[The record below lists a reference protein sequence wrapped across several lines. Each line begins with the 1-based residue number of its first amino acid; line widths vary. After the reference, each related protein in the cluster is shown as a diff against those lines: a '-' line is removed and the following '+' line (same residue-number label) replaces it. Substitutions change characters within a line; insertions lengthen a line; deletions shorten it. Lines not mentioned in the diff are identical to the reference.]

1 MPSCWIE
8 IKLSAIRDNFR
19 AVRELVGE
27 ETGIIAVIKANA
39 YGCGAVEVG
48 RALAEEGARSLA
60 VTRVEEGVALR
71 TAGIEAPILL
81 LAPAPAEDVAT
92 LIEHKLIA
100 CISDLVDAQRLSHEA
115 TQQSTLARCQMK
127 INSGMGRLG
136 VEPEDALDAAKQIV
150 AMPNLQLET
159 AWTHFADAGERKA
172 RQVPFQYGRF
182 QPLMHHL
189 SRAID
194 ASPRNFHCANSAAT
208 VRFPSLRLSCVRVG
222 TLLYGQFPSP
232 PVAEAGA
239 QFGLKLSDPFMAK
252 ARIIAVKALYPGQ
265 SVGYGAEWTASRPSR
280 IATLG
285 IGFADGLTQTPNT
298 RQDPAPLALAR
309 SARDTAKNLKGLVAS
324 NDFDAARKVQVRG
337 AEAYII
343 GRIAMQSCSI
353 DITHLPEVELGDEV
367 GVQMRRTSAGA
378 HLPRIYV

>member
-8 IKLSAIRDNFR
+8 IKLSAIRENFR
-19 AVRELVGE
+19 AVHELVGA
-27 ETGIIAVIKANA
+27 ETSVIAVIKANA

-48 RALAEEGARSLA
+48 CALAAEGAKSLA

-71 TAGIEAPILL
+71 QAGIEAPILL
-81 LAPAPAEDVAT
+81 MAPAPEEDVAA
-92 LIEHKLIA
+92 LVEYKLIA
-100 CISDLVDAQRLSHEA
+100 CISDLVDAERLSREA
-115 TQQSTLARCQMK
+115 TRQSTLARCQMK

-150 AMPNLQLET
+150 AMPNMQLET

-172 RQVPFQYGRF
+172 RQVPFQYGKF
-182 QPLMHHL
+182 QPLIHHL
-189 SRAID
+189 SRAIS
-194 ASPRNFHCANSAAT
+194 ASPRDFHCANSAAL
-208 VRFPSLRLSCVRVG
+208 VRFPSLRLSCVRTG

-232 PVAEAGA
+232 PVAEAGEK
-239 QFGLKLSDPFMAK
+239 FHLKLADPFAAK
-252 ARIIAVKALYPGQ
+252 ARIIAIKALYPGQ

-280 IATLG
+280 IATIS

-298 RQDPAPLALAR
+298 RQDPPQLALAR
-309 SARDTAKNLKGLVAS
+309 SARDTARNLKALVSS
-324 NDFDAARKVQVRG
+324 NDFDASRKVQVRG
-337 AEAYII
+337 QEAYII

-367 GVQMRRTSAGA
+367 QVPMRRTSAGS
-378 HLPRIYV
+378 HLPRVYV